1 MGQSMVTPLS
11 LTLDHWQDVRNCASN
26 LSVKVKKKKW
36 VTLCTSEW
44 PTFNVGWP
52 KEGSFNPDLVS
63 QVKSHIFIPGPRGH
77 PDQVP
82 YIVTW
87 EDLVFDPPPWVT
99 PFSTPKPLLSSLPNE
114 PSLPPSAPLIP
125 VPSQTT
131 QTSRLYPILD
141 KSKPS
146 VPPKSK
152 PRTVLRPEENTLIDL
167 LTEEPP
173 PYHPQPLPNP
183 NPHPDSSEEDE
194 EPPTAGTLPDPSP
207 MVGRLRGRKEPT
219 TSGETSKAFPLRQ
232 TGGPNGQ
239 YQYWPFSASDLY
251 NWKTHNPSFSSDPVA
266 LTSLIE
272 SILVTHQPTWDDC
285 QQLLQTL
292 LTSEERQKVLLEA
305 RKNVPGDNGRPT
317 QLPNLINEAF
327 PLTRP
332 DWDYNTDEGRNHLRL
347 YRQLL
352 IAGLHGAGRR
362 PTNLAQWTQEPNIQ
376 C

>member
-1 MGQSMVTPLS
+1 MEIGDRGSFIWRFHRDRCSCCPKS
-11 LTLDHWQDVRNCASN
+11 L
-26 LSVKVKKKKW
+26 
-36 VTLCTSEW
+36 
-44 PTFNVGWP
+44 P
-52 KEGSFNPDLVS
+52 KELLEDILG
-63 QVKSHIFIPGPRGH
+63 
-77 PDQVP
+77 VP
-82 YIVTW
+82 
-87 EDLVFDPPPWVT
+87 P
-99 PFSTPKPLLSSLPNE
+99 
-114 PSLPPSAPLIP
+114 
-125 VPSQTT
+125 QTA
-131 QTSRLYPILD
+131 QTSGLYPILD

-152 PRTVLRPEENTLIDL
+152 PWTVLPPEENTLIDL

-173 PYHPQPLPNP
+173 PYHPQPLPDP

-194 EPPTAGTLPDPSP
+194 EPPTAGTLPDPSL

-219 TSGETSKAFPLRQ
+219 TSGETSKTFPLRQ

-251 NWKTHNPSFSSDPVA
+251 NWKTHNPSFSNDPVA

-292 LTSEERQKVLLEA
+292 LTSKERQKVLLEA

-317 QLPNLINEAF
+317 QLPNLINKAF
-327 PLTRP
+327 PLTQP

-352 IAGLHGAGRR
+352 RAGLHGAGRR
-362 PTNLAQWTQEPNIQ
+362 PTNLAQVRQTVQRADETPTAFLERLKEAYRRFTPFDSDSEEQKGNVSMAFIWQSARDIRSKLKR
-376 C
+376 